1 MGLEMVRIDICGRF
15 CSLLAHAATT
25 VMTISLL
32 STPTTMYGADYPVI
46 FKSNDELRKLGM
58 SLLWVSLSLSESKPF
73 QNKCY
78 IVGESPRISMSN
90 EFLARFKSRGFTLE
104 SACLGLDSET
114 RYDPETGRRLPTY
127 IFVDKDAVARGNGSI
142 EENMTGEMPL
152 DLPNCFKNGT
162 PYNDCVFGF
171 GRKTGKALTAAE
183 TATYAELGAA
193 IDKSARAAIATGDFV
208 ADAFEDCDGH
218 RPCYC
223 LGFRK
228 TSGAGGF
235 EVSERLSRYSSV
247 TYWAR
252 SSNLPRGYGYVLDVE
267 GAADP
272 GVSADTVKA
281 AMDNLS
287 KPQLSVEELRRRLN
301 AR

>member
-1 MGLEMVRIDICGRF
+1 MVRIDICSRF
-15 CSLLAHAATT
+15 CSLLLHAATM

-32 STPTTMYGADYPVI
+32 STPTTLYGADYPVI
-46 FKSNDELRKLGM
+46 FKSNDEVRKLGM
-58 SLLWVSLSLSESKPF
+58 DLFGWGPKPF

-78 IVGESPRISMSN
+78 IVGESRRISISN
-90 EFLARFKSRGFTLE
+90 EFFARFKSRGFTLE
-104 SACLGLDSET
+104 SVCLGLDSET

-127 IFVDKDAVARGNGSI
+127 IFVDMEAVARGDGSI

-152 DLPNCFKNGT
+152 DLPNCFRNGT
-162 PYNDCVFGF
+162 PYSDCVFRF
-171 GRKTGKALTAAE
+171 GRKTGKALTPAE

-193 IDKSARAAIATGDFV
+193 IDKSARAAIATGDFA
-208 ADAFEDCDGH
+208 ADAFEDCDGQ
-218 RPCYC
+218 RPCKSS
-223 LGFRK
+223 GFRK

-235 EVSERLSRYSSV
+235 EVPERLSRYSSV
-247 TYWAR
+247 TWWVR

-272 GVSADTVKA
+272 GVSADSVKA

-287 KPQLSVEELRRRLN
+287 KSQINVEELRRRLN